1 MRTLDDF
8 IMVLVNLAPPFFASL
23 TGAIITFLMR
33 IRRNMGELRDAI
45 LEAAFCVLFG
55 TLLGYLV
62 DLFGGHGS
70 WSIAAASMGGMFG
83 EKIYTRMSKKV
94 ETLDS
99 DDILHPLSIFDN
111 DDDDEKHKNERH
123 SMRKGQNKG
132 YFVGIGLNAVN
143 IDAYNGWDG
152 RLNGAV
158 NDIKQLA
165 RLAEQNGFD
174 VQTFLEKKANTD
186 AVRGVFENLKLDLK
200 KGDTLWIAY
209 SGHGGQTKN
218 DAERSLETYC
228 LYDGQMADFEMLNHI
243 AGLPKG
249 VNVVLSLD
257 CCHSGGFDR
266 NMLGISNGNL
276 IAKAMPKDIQINL
289 PTESL
294 TDIKKGICESN
305 INMNGY
311 QNLVILMACQK
322 NQTAW
327 DGDKNGLFTAA
338 MLKTHLS
345 DENLT
350 YPQFIEK
357 IVNMCEPN
365 QKPRMVIRPKNSD
378 IADQP
383 HFTL

>member
-1 MRTLDDF
+1 MRNLEDL
-8 IMVLVNLAPPFFASL
+8 IMVLSNVAPPFFASL
-23 TGAIITFLMR
+23 TGALITFLMR
-33 IRRNMGELRDAI
+33 IRRNIDELRDAI

-111 DDDDEKHKNERH
+111 DDDEKHKNNKNT
-123 SMRKGQNKG
+123 MKKGQNKG
-132 YFVGIGLNAVN
+132 YFVGIGLNGVN
-143 IDAYNGWDG
+143 TELYSGWDG

-158 NDIKQLA
+158 NDIKQLSK
-165 RLAEQNGFD
+165 LAEGKGFET
-174 VQTFLEKKANTD
+174 QTFLDKKANID
-186 AVRGVFENLKLDLK
+186 NVRGVFEDLKLDLK
-200 KGDTLWIAY
+200 RGDTLWIAY

-218 DAERSLETYC
+218 DAERTLETYC

-266 NMLGISNGNL
+266 NMLGVSNGNL
-276 IAKAMPKDIQINL
+276 TAKAMPKDVQINL
-289 PTESL
+289 PDELL
-294 TDIKKGICESN
+294 TSIKKGIRESN

-345 DENLT
+345 DEDLT

-365 QKPRMVIRPKNSD
+365 QKPRMVIRPKNSEL
-378 IADQP
+378 IDQM
-383 HFTL
+383 HFTI